1 MFEANIFQIVSGENN
16 KGPKIVSRETLIHE
30 GELAMQAVT
39 KWTFN
44 PFTPMSDQDK
54 IFSYIIHTI
63 REK

>member
-1 MFEANIFQIVSGENN
+1 MVTGENN